1 VKPRLHFL
9 LAAIAVLLACG
20 QGIPTAAPAPTAT
33 LLTGNST
40 IVSTT
45 QPSPRGHGPI
55 IIGTEY
61 IVIENAARVA
71 TLADM
76 LAPLALPSAKPL
88 PENFSWGEMQP
99 SRDAAIDFRRLD
111 RFVAEFQ
118 AAGFTEL
125 VLALKPHSSWASNN
139 YPPRGL
145 LPLRGGVKT
154 EYLAD
159 YEHWVYSIVERYDA
173 DGREDMPGLRHPIR
187 FYEIGT
193 EFSSYEPEPVD
204 EYLVILERAYAAAH
218 RASSEVLIAH
228 AAFLTTLAFAG
239 DPSPAEYERAF
250 EAAADQTHS
259 LADMRKVLDRPD
271 LFDVLNLHSLGGPY
285 EIEAMVAWLDY
296 EMAQRGYRKPT
307 IISDTATTPFIAWGP
322 ATACDRNSNQMGKII
337 PPATQADRCRL
348 AAYFTRLVKGDE
360 TTLRW
365 TQGFAAQ
372 DLVKKVVIAAEQ
384 GVLLI
389 NTAFTEDLF
398 WLKLPL
404 AQAGAGTSAWAGL
417 VDVDRREYRAGYYA
431 LRQLVGYLGGYERIT
446 RLALGDEAV
455 RVYEI
460 SRAGQRYWAAWYDP
474 GRLILPDDPLPEK
487 SIRLSFSGDFAV
499 VETLVTQFGQDTSVR
514 VPLSAQ
520 DGILTLTLTPTPV
533 FIVAGE

>member
-1 VKPRLHFL
+1 MNRPMPVILL
-9 LAAIAVLLACG
+9 LALLGALACG
-20 QGIPTAAPAPTAT
+20 GPTPTAT
-33 LLTGNST
+33 LPPATRATFPVTRS
-40 IVSTT
+40 
-45 QPSPRGHGPI
+45 SPRVHGPI

-71 TLADM
+71 TVADM

-118 AAGFTEL
+118 AAGFTEP

-145 LPLRGGVKT
+145 LPVRGGVKT

-159 YEHWVYSIVERYDA
+159 YENWVYSIVERYDA

-218 RASSEVLIAH
+218 RASSEALIAH

-296 EMAQRGYRKPT
+296 EMAQRGYRKPI

-322 ATACDRNSNQMGKII
+322 ATACDRNPSQMGKII
-337 PPATQADRCRL
+337 PPATEADRCRL

-431 LRQLVGYLGGYERIT
+431 LRQLVGYLDGYESIT
-446 RLALGDEAV
+446 RLALDDEEV

-460 SRAGQRYWAAWYDP
+460 SRAGQRFWIGWYDP
-474 GRLILPDDPLPEK
+474 EYLILPGDPLPPK
-487 SIRLSFSGDFAV
+487 SIQFNPGGASAL
-499 VETLVTQFGQDTSVR
+499 VETLITEFGQDTPVR

-533 FIVAGE
+533 FIFAGE